1 MGCGNS
7 YNICDINKDG
17 YVMEPLP
24 PKVKDVCDTCKSKLE
39 IRHDDSEEVKLS
51 FILRLY
57 LLECKNMS
65 RRRSLYY
72 LNTKNKEFW
81 LISKSRKGKKITQ
94 DFKKS

>member
-39 IRHDDSEEVKLS
+39 IRHDDSEEVQLPFYS
-51 FILRLY
+51 
-57 LLECKNMS
+57 
-65 RRRSLYY
+65 
-72 LNTKNKEFW
+72 
-81 LISKSRKGKKITQ
+81 
-94 DFKKS
+94 